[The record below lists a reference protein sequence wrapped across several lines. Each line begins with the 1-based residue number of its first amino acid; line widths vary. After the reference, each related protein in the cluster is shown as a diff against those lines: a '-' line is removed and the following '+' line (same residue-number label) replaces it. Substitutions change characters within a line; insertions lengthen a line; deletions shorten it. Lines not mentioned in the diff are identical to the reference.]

1 MYVQNY
7 FIRKP
12 DKKNLCAFTPTNQ
25 RDSVIYNHWQTSRDD
40 LRLLHHLSK
49 LSKFNSQILVR
60 LGSSAKTSH
69 IHVVNKISVLVRTIS
84 VYAC

>member
-1 MYVQNY
+1 MHVQNY

-25 RDSVIYNHWQTSRDD
+25 RDSVIYNHWRTSRDD

-49 LSKFNSQILVR
+49 LSKFNSQVLVR
-60 LGSSAKTSH
+60 HGSSAYKTH
-69 IHVVNKISVLVRTIS
+69 I
-84 VYAC
+84 YMY